1 MKTNMTIDEEILK
14 GFTIQTVNPETGVV
28 DWWSMPDGEKFSSLN
43 VLQVLTDLGWEY
55 GNLLFFHVNGS
66 LADIYLSVPSCP
78 LATISAKLADSFRK
92 ESYAVFFKEAS
103 ECN

>member
-1 MKTNMTIDEEILK
+1 MTIDEKILK
-14 GFTIQTVNPETGVV
+14 GFAIETVNPETGEVN
-28 DWWSMPDGEKFSSLN
+28 WWSMPNGKKLSHMN
-43 VLQVLTDLGWEY
+43 VLRILTDLGWEY

-66 LADIYLSVPSCP
+66 LADIYLSVPSCS